1 MAKRSPRYQFTDKA
15 ERDLEGIIDYTFQ
28 EWGVS
33 QANSYLDGLETRA
46 QILAEN
52 PDLGLAREILSKGLL
67 SFPYESHILYYKKH
81 ARDIVIVRVLHQH
94 MDPVK
99 HFDSSNQPNF

>member
-15 ERDLEGIIDYTFQ
+15 ERDLEGIIVYTTQ
-28 EWGVS
+28 EWGAA
-33 QANSYLDGLETRA
+33 QANAYLDGLETRA

-52 PDLGLAREILSKGLL
+52 PDLGMAREILSKRLL
-67 SFPYESHILYYKKH
+67 SFPNESYIPYYKKH
-81 ARDIVIVRVLHQH
+81 TRGIVIVRVLHQH

-99 HFDSSNQPNF
+99 HL

>member
-1 MAKRSPRYQFTDKA
+1 MAKRSPRYRFTDKA
-15 ERDLEGIIDYTFQ
+15 ERDLEGIIDSTVQ

-33 QANSYLDGLETRA
+33 QANTYLDGLESRA
-46 QILAEN
+46 QLLAEN
-52 PDLGLAREILSKGLL
+52 PDLGMARETLFEGLL

-81 ARDIVIVRVLHQH
+81 ARGIVILRILYQY

-99 HFDSSNQPNF
+99 HL